1 MSKKQALII
10 FSVVVMLL
18 FSIASPTMADPG
30 ETVRIWVS
38 YKEGAGVD
46 VLKSINSIGAKV
58 HFDFPEL
65 GAYVVSMP
73 KAALNGILN
82 NPFVIG
88 VEEDAE
94 RYPISDMAG
103 VVTSEALAT
112 LDQEGQSVPYGIDMV
127 QARDVWDVNRDVAGV
142 LR

>member
-1 MSKKQALII
+1 MSKKQSLIVL
-10 FSVVVMLL
+10 SVIVMLL
-18 FSIASPTMADPG
+18 FSITSPTMADPG

-38 YKEGAGVD
+38 YKEGKGPD
-46 VLKSINSIGAKV
+46 VLKSINSSGAKV

-94 RYPISDMAG
+94 RYPI
-103 VVTSEALAT
+103 
-112 LDQEGQSVPYGIDMV
+112 
-127 QARDVWDVNRDVAGV
+127 
-142 LR
+142 